1 MFNAFASRKT
11 KHLSNS
17 QTPFATLVKK
27 LQESLTK
34 MESFDVTTVAQN
46 MDGEWIP
53 LKRIHATDRLKI
65 LSAARPRC

>member
-17 QTPFATLVKK
+17 QTPFSTLVKK

-34 MESFDVTTVAQN
+34 MESFDVITVAQN
-46 MDGEWIP
+46 MDGE
-53 LKRIHATDRLKI
+53 
-65 LSAARPRC
+65 